1 MSDCVFCRIVRREA
15 KATVVFEDDEV
26 LAFRDLSPQAP
37 VHLLVIPKKHV
48 ASLAEAEA
56 SDAALLGKLL
66 LVARDLAVR
75 EGIDARGYRVVA
87 NRGAGAGQTIFHLHF
102 HVLGGR
108 GMSWPPG

>member
-66 LVARDLAVR
+66 LAARDLAIC